1 MPADIIPSSLGVTAP
16 VISYAGGATIGV
28 ATMAPPDILLPTI
41 MSSIEKACA
50 AIPANQSG
58 AMVALV
64 DTKGANVAV
73 VQKIGSN
80 VKVMGWLGR
89 TWGAPI
95 AGGASIMASW

>member
-1 MPADIIPSSLGVTAP
+1 MAPLPTNTLGATTP
-16 VISYAGGATIGV
+16 VISYAGGATNGV
-28 ATMAPPDILLPTI
+28 ATMTPPDILLPTI

-50 AIPANQSG
+50 TIPAGQTG

-73 VQKIGSN
+73 VQKVGSN